1 MADGAVSAR
10 RSGDSRT
17 LRHREHGENFPV
29 ALTVLPR
36 RLRADLH
43 AVYGFA
49 RTVDDLGDRAAGD
62 RTAQLH
68 EFRDDLAEVWGSGRP
83 ELPVHQRLVEVVRR
97 HELDQADFQKLVEAN
112 LQDQVVSRYETPA
125 DLLGYCELSA
135 NPVGRIVLGVFD
147 CSTPERVTWSDA
159 VCSALQ
165 LLEHWQDVREDA
177 LAGRIYLPMQDL
189 RAHGVDPAELTG
201 TTAGRQLR
209 NLVRTEVDRAAAML
223 DEGAPLVGD
232 LRGWAKIAVA
242 GFVAGGRA
250 TVLALRRTEGD
261 VLARPARPRRTD
273 TARRMLRELV
283 R

>member
-17 LRHREHGENFPV
+17 LRHRERGENFPV

-36 RLRADLH
+36 RVRTDLH
-43 AVYGFA
+43 TVYAFA

-62 RTAQLH
+62 RTEQLH

-112 LQDQVVSRYETPA
+112 LQDQVVSRYETLA
-125 DLLGYCELSA
+125 GLLGYCELSA

-147 CSTPERVTWSDA
+147 CSTPQRVRWSDS

-177 LAGRIYLPMQDL
+177 LAGRIYLPMEDL
-189 RAHGVDPAELTG
+189 HAHGVDPAELTG
-201 TTAGRQLR
+201 TTAGPRLR
-209 NLVRTEVDRAAAML
+209 ELMLTEVDSASVML
-223 DEGAPLVGD
+223 GEGAPLVRD
-232 LRGWAKIAVA
+232 LRGWARIAVA

-261 VLARPARPRRTD
+261 VLARQARPRKTD
-273 TARRMLRELV
+273 IARRLLVELV